1 MSVSP
6 DLLELST
13 QNLDE
18 KTIQEELHEHFND
31 IEDLICGVAENRF
44 HLIVNGS
51 PGMGKSEFTKDVL
64 KKYAPK
70 NEYQNAP
77 IKRPQFLHGTA
88 SGIKMFIQLQKA
100 KDDGHITVVDDTDKV
115 LEETECLDLL
125 KACLDSQGEKEVSWT
140 KYSTAIK
147 QEDVKE
153 RFVYN
158 GRLIIITNKKIYRQQ
173 DSNATISR
181 LRLDPVMSRCQY
193 VAAGLPNN
201 DFKMAAIKMFW
212 TGYKDH
218 SRYALRCFREKE
230 IPKNIQEEIINFMSE
245 NQDRFSELSFRTVAK
260 VCDNYLHRP
269 ERWKRLTKT
278 SMFSQY

>member
-6 DLLELST
+6 DLLELSKE
-13 QNLDE
+13 NLDSMRV
-18 KTIQEELHEHFND
+18 QEELHEHFND

-44 HLIVNGS
+44 HLVINGS

-64 KKYAPK
+64 RKYSPSNK
-70 NEYQNAP
+70 YQNKP
-77 IKRPQFLHGTA
+77 IQRPQFLHGTA

-125 KACLDSQGEKEVSWT
+125 KACLDSQGDKEVSWT

-147 QEDVKE
+147 KEDVKE
-153 RFVYN
+153 RFIYK
-158 GRLIIITNKKIYRQQ
+158 GRLIIITNKKISRIQ
-173 DSNATISR
+173 DESPTLSR
-181 LRLDPVMSRCQY
+181 MRLDPVMSRCQY

-201 DFKMAAIKMFW
+201 QFKMEAIKMFW
-212 TGYKDH
+212 NGYQNN
-218 SRYALRCFREKE
+218 SRYSLRCFREKE
-230 IPKNIQEEIINFMSE
+230 IPENIQADIIDFMDT
-245 NQDRFSELSFRTVAK
+245 NQDKFSELSFRTVAK
-260 VCDNYLHRP
+260 ICDTYLHRP
-269 ERWKRLTKT
+269 ERWQRLTKT